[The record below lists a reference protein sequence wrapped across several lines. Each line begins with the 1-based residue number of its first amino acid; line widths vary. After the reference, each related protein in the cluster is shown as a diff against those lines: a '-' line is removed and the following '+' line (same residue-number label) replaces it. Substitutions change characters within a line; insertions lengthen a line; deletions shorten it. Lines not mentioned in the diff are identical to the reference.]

1 MAKRQRSVGAE
12 ARGLLLE
19 LSETLQDK
27 ADEFRNLAGMEPQVI
42 QSYKDPARESPQG
55 TRYR

>member
-1 MAKRQRSVGAE
+1 MAKRQRSVAVTAE
-12 ARGLLLE
+12 AHGLLLE

-27 ADEFRNLAGMEPQVI
+27 ADEFRNLAGMKAQVA

-55 TRYR
+55 TR

>member
-27 ADEFRNLAGMEPQVI
+27 ADEFRNLAGMEAQVV

-55 TRYR
+55 TR

>member
-12 ARGLLLE
+12 ARGLL

-27 ADEFRNLAGMEPQVI
+27 ADEFRNLAGMEAQVV